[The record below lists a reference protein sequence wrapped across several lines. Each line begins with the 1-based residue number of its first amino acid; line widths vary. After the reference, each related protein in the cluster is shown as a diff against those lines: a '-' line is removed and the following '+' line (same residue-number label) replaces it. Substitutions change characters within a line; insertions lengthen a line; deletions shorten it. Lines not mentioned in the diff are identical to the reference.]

1 MKVVILA
8 GGFGTRISEESH
20 LRPKP
25 MVEIGQKPILWHIM
39 KLYSYYGYCEF
50 IICAGYKQYVIK
62 DWFMNYFYHN
72 SDVTLDFSKG
82 YNAICTYKNTVEPW
96 KITIAD
102 TGEDTFT
109 GGRVKRIKEY
119 IGDETF
125 FLTYGDGLS
134 DININ
139 KLLCFHQQ
147 RNVLC
152 TLTAVKP
159 EGRFGVL
166 DVEGNC
172 VCSFREKSKN
182 DMGWINGGFMVVEPQ
197 VIDYIRDDTTI
208 FEKEPLERLA
218 KEGNLNCYKH
228 EGFWK
233 CIDTL
238 KDKKQLETLLDSG
251 KAPWKVWDRNV

>member
-1 MKVVILA
+1 M
-8 GGFGTRISEESH
+8 
-20 LRPKP
+20 
-25 MVEIGQKPILWHIM
+25 
-39 KLYSYYGYCEF
+39 
-50 IICAGYKQYVIK
+50 
-62 DWFMNYFYHN
+62 
-72 SDVTLDFSKG
+72 
-82 YNAICTYKNTVEPW
+82 
-96 KITIAD
+96 
-102 TGEDTFT
+102 
-109 GGRVKRIKEY
+109 
-119 IGDETF
+119 
-125 FLTYGDGLS
+125 TYGDGLS

-197 VIDYIRDDTTI
+197 VIDYIKDDTTI